1 MNMSW
6 EALAEGNTAS
16 NNNPVRVAELPKK
29 VGEPIEK
36 ATPAPVTP
44 APVQTDA
51 KVPEPVTLT
60 SSDFISKF
68 PGIAEEMKAQEK
80 PPEIEPSSTFCAFV
94 GHEGTGKTGLAMDAH
109 FHKHPDGLAIVL
121 DNDNG
126 GLSCKNAH
134 YNGNTNIRI
143 FSPWV
148 MQQEDT
154 TAYNYLLSYVRTMEI
169 AKFAVEYAERQTEPG
184 FEGQLLKSFIV
195 TGVDQFD
202 EMCVNCMKIYD
213 LDMKAT
219 DAVEASHA
227 KLNSEIGWNWSI
239 RSTRF
244 KQLTAQCQK
253 LNRLGVDVYW
263 ETHLKPD
270 DGLLSHDGFKFVW
283 EKSANK
289 DLFQIIWVKGKPVRN
304 NDGGLTGETRYTAKF
319 YKSKTNPNLLNQE
332 RLYFVTKEGEDAQ
345 WYGLPELRDGVI

>member
-1 MNMSW
+1 MSW

-154 TAYNYLLSYVRTMEI
+154 TAYNYLLSYIRTMEI

-270 DGLLSHDGFKFVW
+270 DGLLSTMGSSSCGKRVLTKTYS
-283 EKSANK
+283 KSFGSRVS
-289 DLFQIIWVKGKPVRN
+289 L
-304 NDGGLTGETRYTAKF
+304 
-319 YKSKTNPNLLNQE
+319 S
-332 RLYFVTKEGEDAQ
+332 VTMTVA
-345 WYGLPELRDGVI
+345 

>member
-1 MNMSW
+1 
-6 EALAEGNTAS
+6 
-16 NNNPVRVAELPKK
+16 
-29 VGEPIEK
+29 
-36 ATPAPVTP
+36 
-44 APVQTDA
+44 
-51 KVPEPVTLT
+51 
-60 SSDFISKF
+60 
-68 PGIAEEMKAQEK
+68 
-80 PPEIEPSSTFCAFV
+80 
-94 GHEGTGKTGLAMDAH
+94 MDAH

-154 TAYNYLLSYVRTMEI
+154 TAYNYLLSYIRTMEI
-169 AKFAVEYAERQTEPG
+169 AKFYDRVCRETDRARIPK
-184 FEGQLLKSFIV
+184 GQLLKSFIV

-227 KLNSEIGWNWSI
+227 KLNSEIGWNWVFVP
-239 RSTRF
+239 RF

-289 DLFQIIWVKGKPVRN
+289 DLFQIVWVKGKPVRN

>member
-1 MNMSW
+1 MGHATRRHNG
-6 EALAEGNTAS
+6 LQLLT
-16 NNNPVRVAELPKK
+16 ELY
-29 VGEPIEK
+29 
-36 ATPAPVTP
+36 
-44 APVQTDA
+44 Q
-51 KVPEPVTLT
+51 
-60 SSDFISKF
+60 
-68 PGIAEEMKAQEK
+68 
-80 PPEIEPSSTFCAFV
+80 
-94 GHEGTGKTGLAMDAH
+94 
-109 FHKHPDGLAIVL
+109 
-121 DNDNG
+121 DNG
-126 GLSCKNAH
+126 DC
-134 YNGNTNIRI
+134 
-143 FSPWV
+143 
-148 MQQEDT
+148 
-154 TAYNYLLSYVRTMEI
+154 
-169 AKFAVEYAERQTEPG
+169 KFAVEYAERQTEPG

-289 DLFQIIWVKGKPVRN
+289 DLFQIVWVKGKPVRN
-304 NDGGLTGETRYTAKF
+304 NDGGLTERQDTQRNSTRVRPTLTYSIKRGCTSSPKKVKMHNGMD
-319 YKSKTNPNLLNQE
+319 YLN
-332 RLYFVTKEGEDAQ
+332 
-345 WYGLPELRDGVI
+345 